1 MNKNLMVSKSI
12 EINSAAEN
20 VWEVLTNPE
29 KIKVYLFG
37 TQTISD
43 WKVGSPIIFQG
54 EYEGHRYKDKG
65 NVLENKVNEIL
76 KYNYWSGFS
85 GLEDN
90 PENYSIVTYQIETVT
105 ADVVIFTWS
114 QERFANDEGQQHLEN
129 GLPAMLEQKK
139 NLVEEG

>member
-1 MNKNLMVSKSI
+1 
-12 EINSAAEN
+12 
-20 VWEVLTNPE
+20 
-29 KIKVYLFG
+29 LFG
-37 TQTISD
+37 TETISD

-114 QERFANDEGQQHLEN
+114 QERFANVEGQQHLEN
-129 GLPAMLEQKK
+129 GLPAMLEQIK